1 MTPKIDRFLA
11 ERQPETPCLVV
22 DLDVIS
28 ANFGALRSA
37 LPQAEIH
44 YAVKANPASPV
55 LQRLAGLGSNFDA
68 ASLSEIERCLAAG
81 ADPSGI
87 AFGNTAKK
95 MDDIA
100 AAYSRGVRLFA
111 FDSEP
116 ELEKLAQAAP
126 GCEVFCRMLVADQ
139 GAAWP
144 LSHKFGCSAEMAVDL
159 MVKARDAGL
168 AARGISFHVG
178 SQQTE
183 LGPWQAA
190 IGEVARIFTT
200 LSEKGIT
207 LDLVNLGGGFPIRYR
222 DDVPELPEVAGAI
235 RTAIARAFG
244 NRPPALMIEPGRILT
259 ANAGLVRAEVVL
271 VSAKGYGER
280 VRWVYL
286 DVGKFGGLAE
296 TMDEAI
302 QYALRTGR
310 PAGHPDSETGPVV
323 LAGPTCDGADIL
335 YERADYRLPMDLK
348 AGDKIDILDAGAYTA
363 SYSSVGFNGFP
374 PLKAYY
380 L

>member
-1 MTPKIDRFLA
+1 MTPKINRFLA

-37 LPQAEIH
+37 LPQAEIY

-95 MDDIA
+95 LDHIA

-126 GCEVFCRMLVADQ
+126 GSEVFCRMLVAGE

-168 AARGISFHVG
+168 AAAAGRVGQVLLEQAPAVRTVRIPRNAELAVMFAERLERGRVRPA
-178 SQQTE
+178 E
-183 LGPWQAA
+183 PAPGPRRPAPPPVERVEAPAA
-190 IGEVARIFTT
+190 ERGEVR
-200 LSEKGIT
+200 
-207 LDLVNLGGGFPIRYR
+207 
-222 DDVPELPEVAGAI
+222 
-235 RTAIARAFG
+235 
-244 NRPPALMIEPGRILT
+244 
-259 ANAGLVRAEVVL
+259 
-271 VSAKGYGER
+271 
-280 VRWVYL
+280 
-286 DVGKFGGLAE
+286 
-296 TMDEAI
+296 
-302 QYALRTGR
+302 
-310 PAGHPDSETGPVV
+310 
-323 LAGPTCDGADIL
+323 
-335 YERADYRLPMDLK
+335 
-348 AGDKIDILDAGAYTA
+348 
-363 SYSSVGFNGFP
+363 
-374 PLKAYY
+374 
-380 L
+380 

>member
-11 ERQPETPCLVV
+11 ERQPDPPCLVV

-37 LPQAEIH
+37 LPQAEIY

-55 LQRLAGLGSNFDA
+55 LRRLVELGSSFDA

-81 ADPSGI
+81 ANPSCI

-100 AAYSRGVRLFA
+100 GAHSRGVRLFA

-116 ELEKLAQAAP
+116 ELEKLAVAAP
-126 GCEVFCRMLVADQ
+126 GSEVFCRLLVANQ

-144 LSHKFGCSAEMAVDL
+144 LSGKFGCSAEMAVDL
-159 MVKARDAGL
+159 MIKARDMGL

-183 LGPWQAA
+183 PGAWQAA

-200 LSEKGIT
+200 LAEKGIS
-207 LDLVNLGGGFPIRYR
+207 LDVVNLGGGFPIRYR
-222 DDVPELPEVAGAI
+222 DEVPELPEVTQAI
-235 RTAIARAFG
+235 RTELARAFG

-259 ANAGLVRAEVVL
+259 ANAGLIRAEVVL
-271 VSAKGYGER
+271 VSTKGYGEP

-286 DVGKFGGLAE
+286 DIGKFGGLAE

-302 QYALRTGR
+302 RYALRTE
-310 PAGHPDSETGPVV
+310 HPDTGTGPVV

-335 YERADYRLPMDLK
+335 YEHAGYRLPMDLK
-348 AGDKIDILDAGAYTA
+348 AGDRIDILDAGAYTA

-374 PLKAYY
+374 PLREYY

>member
-37 LPQAEIH
+37 LPQAEIY

-81 ADPSGI
+81 ADPQRI
-87 AFGNTAKK
+87 AYGNTAKK
-95 MDDIA
+95 MGDIA
-100 AAYSRGVRLFA
+100 GAHSRGVRLFA

-116 ELEKLAQAAP
+116 ELEKLAVAAP
-126 GCEVFCRMLVADQ
+126 GCEVFCRMLASNR

-144 LSHKFGCSAEMAVDL
+144 LSGKFGCSAEMAVDL
-159 MVKARDAGL
+159 MIKARDAGL

-183 LGPWQAA
+183 PGAWQAA
-190 IGEVARIFTT
+190 IGEVARIFTA
-200 LSEKGIT
+200 LAENGIS

-222 DDVPELPEVAGAI
+222 DDVPGLPEVSEAI
-235 RTAIARAFG
+235 RTGIARAFG

-259 ANAGLVRAEVVL
+259 ANAGLIRAEVVL
-271 VSAKGYGER
+271 VSTKGYGER

-286 DVGKFGGLAE
+286 DIGKFGGLAE

-302 QYALRTGR
+302 RYALRTEH
-310 PAGHPDSETGPVV
+310 ADTEAGPVV

-335 YERADYRLPMDLK
+335 YEHADYHLPMDLK
-348 AGDKIDILDAGAYTA
+348 AGDKIDILDTGAYTA

>member
-1 MTPKIDRFLA
+1 MPPKIDRFLA

-37 LPQAEIH
+37 LPQAEIY

-55 LQRLAGLGSNFDA
+55 LQRLVELGSNFDA

-81 ADPSGI
+81 ADPQRI

-95 MDDIA
+95 MGDIA
-100 AAYSRGVRLFA
+100 SAHSRGVRLYA

-116 ELEKLAQAAP
+116 ELEKLAVAAP
-126 GCEVFCRMLVADQ
+126 GSEVFCRMLVANR

-144 LSHKFGCSAEMAVDL
+144 LSDKFGCSAEMAVDL
-159 MVKARDAGL
+159 MIKARDAGL

-183 LGPWQAA
+183 PGAWQTA
-190 IGEVARIFTT
+190 IGEVARIFTA
-200 LSEKGIT
+200 LAEKGIS

-222 DDVPELPEVAGAI
+222 DEVPGLPAVSEAI
-235 RTAIARAFG
+235 RTGIARAFG

-259 ANAGLVRAEVVL
+259 ANAGLIRAEVVL
-271 VSAKGYGER
+271 VSTKGYGER

-286 DVGKFGGLAE
+286 DIGKFGGLAE

-302 QYALRTGR
+302 RYALRTEH
-310 PAGHPDSETGPVV
+310 ADAETGPVI

-335 YERADYRLPMDLK
+335 YERADYHLPMDLK

-374 PLKAYY
+374 PLREYY

>member
-11 ERQPETPCLVV
+11 ERQPDTPCLVV

-37 LPQAEIH
+37 LPQAEIY

-55 LQRLAGLGSNFDA
+55 LQRLVELGSSFDA
-68 ASLSEIERCLAAG
+68 ASLPEIERCLTAG
-81 ADPSGI
+81 ADPSSI

-95 MDDIA
+95 MGDIA
-100 AAYSRGVRLFA
+100 GAHSRGVRLFA

-116 ELEKLAQAAP
+116 ELEKLAVAAP
-126 GCEVFCRMLVADQ
+126 GSEVFCRLLVANQ

-144 LSHKFGCSAEMAVDL
+144 LSGKFGCSAEMAVDL
-159 MVKARDAGL
+159 MIKARDMGL

-183 LGPWQAA
+183 PGAWQAA

-200 LSEKGIT
+200 LAEKGIS
-207 LDLVNLGGGFPIRYR
+207 LDVVNLGGGFPIRYR
-222 DDVPELPEVAGAI
+222 DDVPGLLAVSEAI

-244 NRPPALMIEPGRILT
+244 NRPPGLMIEPGRILT
-259 ANAGLVRAEVVL
+259 ANAGLIRAEVVL
-271 VSAKGYGER
+271 VSTKGYGEP

-286 DVGKFGGLAE
+286 DIGKFGGLAE

-302 QYALRTGR
+302 RYALRTE
-310 PAGHPDSETGPVV
+310 HPDTGTGPVV

-335 YERADYRLPMDLK
+335 YEHAGYRLPMDLK

-374 PLKAYY
+374 PLREYY

>member
-55 LQRLAGLGSNFDA
+55 LRRLVELGSSFDA
-68 ASLSEIERCLAAG
+68 ASLPEIERCLAAG
-81 ADPSGI
+81 ADPSRI

-95 MDDIA
+95 MGDIA
-100 AAYSRGVRLFA
+100 GAHSRGVRLFA

-116 ELEKLAQAAP
+116 ELEKLAVAAP
-126 GCEVFCRMLVADQ
+126 GSEVFCRMLVANQ

-144 LSHKFGCSAEMAVDL
+144 LSGKFGCSAEMAVDL
-159 MVKARDAGL
+159 MIKARDAGL

-183 LGPWQAA
+183 PGAWQAA

-200 LSEKGIT
+200 LAEKGIS
-207 LDLVNLGGGFPIRYR
+207 LDVVNLGGGFPIRYR
-222 DDVPELPEVAGAI
+222 DDVPGLPEVTQAI
-235 RTAIARAFG
+235 RTGIARAFG

-259 ANAGLVRAEVVL
+259 ANAGLIRSEVVL
-271 VSAKGYGER
+271 VSTKGYGEP

-286 DVGKFGGLAE
+286 DIGKFGGLAE

-302 QYALRTGR
+302 RYALRTE
-310 PAGHPDSETGPVV
+310 HPDTETGPVV

-335 YERADYRLPMDLK
+335 YERAGYRLPMDLK
-348 AGDKIDILDAGAYTA
+348 AGDRIDILDAGAYTA

-374 PLKAYY
+374 PLREYY

>member
-37 LPQAEIH
+37 LPQAEIY

-55 LQRLAGLGSNFDA
+55 LQRLVELGSNFDA

-81 ADPSGI
+81 ADPQRI

-95 MDDIA
+95 MGDIA
-100 AAYSRGVRLFA
+100 SAHSRGVRLYA

-116 ELEKLAQAAP
+116 ELEKLAVAAP
-126 GCEVFCRMLVADQ
+126 GSEVFCRMLVANR

-144 LSHKFGCSAEMAVDL
+144 LSDKFGCSAEMAVDL
-159 MVKARDAGL
+159 MIKARDAGL

-183 LGPWQAA
+183 PGAWQTA
-190 IGEVARIFTT
+190 IGEVARIFTA
-200 LSEKGIT
+200 LAEKGIS

-222 DDVPELPEVAGAI
+222 DEVPGLPAVSEAI
-235 RTAIARAFG
+235 RTGIARAFG

-259 ANAGLVRAEVVL
+259 ANAGLIRAEVVL
-271 VSAKGYGER
+271 VSTKGYGER

-286 DVGKFGGLAE
+286 DIGKFGGLAE

-302 QYALRTGR
+302 RYALRTEH
-310 PAGHPDSETGPVV
+310 ADAETGPVI

-335 YERADYRLPMDLK
+335 YERADYHLPMDLK
-348 AGDKIDILDAGAYTA
+348 AGDKIDILNAGAYTA

-374 PLKAYY
+374 PLREYY

>member
-1 MTPKIDRFLA
+1 MTPKIDQFLA

-28 ANFGALRSA
+28 ANFSAVRSA

-55 LQRLAGLGSNFDA
+55 LRRLVELGSNFDA

-81 ADPSGI
+81 ADPPRI

-95 MDDIA
+95 MGDIA
-100 AAYSRGVRLFA
+100 GAHSRGVRLFA
-111 FDSEP
+111 FDSKP
-116 ELEKLAQAAP
+116 ELEKLAVAAP
-126 GCEVFCRMLVADQ
+126 GSEVFCRMLVTNE

-144 LSHKFGCSAEMAVDL
+144 LSNKFGCSAEMAVDL
-159 MVKARDAGL
+159 MIKARDAGL
-168 AARGISFHVG
+168 VARGISFHVG

-183 LGPWQAA
+183 LGSWQAA

-200 LSEKGIT
+200 LAEKGIS

-222 DDVPELPEVAGAI
+222 DDVPELTRVTEAI
-235 RTAIARAFG
+235 RTELARAFG
-244 NRPPALMIEPGRILT
+244 NRPPAQMIEPGRILT
-259 ANAGLVRAEVVL
+259 ANAGLVRSEVVL
-271 VSAKGYGER
+271 VSTKGYGEQ

-302 QYALRTGR
+302 QYALRTEN
-310 PAGHPDSETGPVV
+310 PDTETGPVV

-335 YERADYRLPMDLK
+335 YEHADYRLPMDLK

-374 PLKAYY
+374 PLREYY

>member
-37 LPQAEIH
+37 LPQAEIY

-55 LQRLAGLGSNFDA
+55 LQRLVELGSNFDA

-81 ADPSGI
+81 ADPQRI

-95 MDDIA
+95 MGDIA
-100 AAYSRGVRLFA
+100 SAHSRGVRLYA

-116 ELEKLAQAAP
+116 ELEKLAVAAP
-126 GCEVFCRMLVADQ
+126 GSEVFCRMLVANR

-144 LSHKFGCSAEMAVDL
+144 LSDKFGCSAEMAVDL
-159 MVKARDAGL
+159 MIKARDAGL

-183 LGPWQAA
+183 PGAWQTA
-190 IGEVARIFTT
+190 IGEVARIFTA
-200 LSEKGIT
+200 LAEKGIS

-222 DDVPELPEVAGAI
+222 DEVPGLPAVSEAI
-235 RTAIARAFG
+235 RTGIARAFG
-244 NRPPALMIEPGRILT
+244 NRPPALMIEPRRILT
-259 ANAGLVRAEVVL
+259 ANAGLIRAEVVL
-271 VSAKGYGER
+271 VSTKGYGER

-286 DVGKFGGLAE
+286 DIGKFGGLAE

-302 QYALRTGR
+302 RYALRTEH
-310 PAGHPDSETGPVV
+310 ADAETGPVI

-335 YERADYRLPMDLK
+335 YERADYHLPMDLK
-348 AGDKIDILDAGAYTA
+348 AGDKIDILNAGAYTA

-374 PLKAYY
+374 PLREYY

>member
-37 LPQAEIH
+37 LPQAEIY

-55 LQRLAGLGSNFDA
+55 LQRLVELGSNFDA

-81 ADPSGI
+81 ADPQRI

-95 MDDIA
+95 MGDIA
-100 AAYSRGVRLFA
+100 SAHSRGVRLYA

-116 ELEKLAQAAP
+116 ELEKLAVAAP
-126 GCEVFCRMLVADQ
+126 GSEVFCRMLVANR

-144 LSHKFGCSAEMAVDL
+144 LSDKFGCSAEMAVDL
-159 MVKARDAGL
+159 MIKARDAGL

-183 LGPWQAA
+183 PGAWQTA
-190 IGEVARIFTT
+190 IGEVARIFTA
-200 LSEKGIT
+200 LAEKGIS

-222 DDVPELPEVAGAI
+222 DEVPGLPAVSEAI
-235 RTAIARAFG
+235 RTGIARAFG

-259 ANAGLVRAEVVL
+259 ANAGLIRAEVVL
-271 VSAKGYGER
+271 VSTKGYGER

-286 DVGKFGGLAE
+286 DIGKFGGLAE

-302 QYALRTGR
+302 RYALRTEH
-310 PAGHPDSETGPVV
+310 ADAETA
-323 LAGPTCDGADIL
+323 L
-335 YERADYRLPMDLK
+335 
-348 AGDKIDILDAGAYTA
+348 
-363 SYSSVGFNGFP
+363 
-374 PLKAYY
+374 
-380 L
+380 